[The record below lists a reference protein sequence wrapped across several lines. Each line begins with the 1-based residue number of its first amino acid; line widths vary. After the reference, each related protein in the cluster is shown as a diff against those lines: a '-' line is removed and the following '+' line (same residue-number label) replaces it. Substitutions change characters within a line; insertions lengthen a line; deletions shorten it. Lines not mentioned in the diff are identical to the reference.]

1 MKYWYFSECAYPYL
15 PPEEEYDSIR
25 VTLPNGY
32 MDPVKAADLWHRY
45 IDEWQAAEGYGLG
58 LMINEHHSTATCA
71 NPSAPII
78 AGILARATTTAR
90 ILILGNPI
98 ANRPDPV
105 RVAEEM
111 ALIDVIS
118 RGRLECG
125 FVRGVP
131 YEISATNTY
140 PIDMSARFW
149 EAHDLILKAWTT
161 HDGPFSWTGKFF
173 EHRQVN
179 IWPRPYQQ
187 PRPPVWVTT
196 TTPSGSAKIAEHGHT
211 HATFL
216 VGKNMAR
223 TIFGNYRTRR
233 KEMGLETSVDKLAY
247 CGLVFVADSEEA
259 ARKGSQELMWYAT
272 ANKVKAP
279 FQVPSGYMP
288 PEARLRMLAGD
299 ARDPNALKAFSQ
311 DELIDQAIMFS
322 GTPDQVYNQI
332 KTFYDYVGGF
342 GNLLIMGQAGFL
354 GHKQTVRSMQLFSE
368 SVAPRLDIL
377 HPGIPQRLSA

>member
-1 MKYWYFSECAYPYL
+1 MKYWYFSECAYPFL
-15 PPEEEYDSIR
+15 PPDDEYDSIR

-58 LMINEHHSTATCA
+58 LMVNEHHSTATCA

-78 AGILARATTTAR
+78 AGILARATSTAR

-111 ALIDVIS
+111 ALIDIIS

-196 TTPSGSAKIAEHGHT
+196 TTPSSSAKIAEHGHT
-211 HATFL
+211 LATFL
-216 VGKNMAR
+216 VGKTMAK
-223 TIFGNYRTRR
+223 TIFDNYRDRR
-233 KEMGLETSVDKLAY
+233 EEMGLESSVDQLAY
-247 CGLVFVADSEEA
+247 CGLVFVGDSEEE
-259 ARKGSQELMWYAT
+259 ARKGAEELMWYAT
-272 ANKVKAP
+272 SNKVKLP

-288 PEARLRMLAGD
+288 PEARLRMLAGN
-299 ARDPNALKAFSQ
+299 ARDPNALKAFSR

-332 KTFYDYVGGF
+332 KSFYDHVGGF

-368 SVAPRLDIL
+368 SVAPRLNALQPDV
-377 HPGIPQRLSA
+377 PQRLTA